1 MKKVSRRFSSP
12 AVLLHRR
19 RSWFTGFAARCKISG
34 KLPGQSRM
42 PNLKELLLPAS
53 KFKTPSLPRSA
64 GAVTLIVAA
73 AAISG
78 CNSSKTFAGLKP
90 GETLTQGYVID
101 QQSIDLVPVGSS
113 REQVLLALG
122 SPSTTA
128 TFDNEV
134 FYYISQTR
142 KRPVA
147 FMNAKLVD
155 QRILAVYFNKEG
167 RVENI
172 ANYGLKDGKVFDFIS
187 RTTPTGGKDQNFLG
201 QMLSGVGNI
210 GQNAAKNIMGGGQ

>member
-1 MKKVSRRFSSP
+1 MELTLVAGNFKRNGRRFGIV
-12 AVLLHRR
+12 ALTL
-19 RSWFTGFAARCKISG
+19 FAA
-34 KLPGQSRM
+34 
-42 PNLKELLLPAS
+42 AS
-53 KFKTPSLPRSA
+53 AVAGCTTSAALNPS
-64 GAVTLIVAA
+64 
-73 AAISG
+73 
-78 CNSSKTFAGLKP
+78 
-90 GETLTQGYVID
+90 ETLTQGYVID
-101 QQSIDLVPVGSS
+101 QEQIDLVPVGSS

-122 SPSTTA
+122 TPSTTA

-142 KRPVA
+142 RRPVA

-155 QRILAVYFNKEG
+155 QRILAVYFNGEG
-167 RVENI
+167 RVDNI

-210 GQNAAKNIMGGGQ
+210 GQSAAKNIFGGGQ

>member
-1 MKKVSRRFSSP
+1 M
-12 AVLLHRR
+12 
-19 RSWFTGFAARCKISG
+19 
-34 KLPGQSRM
+34 
-42 PNLKELLLPAS
+42 ELLLPAS
-53 KFKTPSLPRSA
+53 KFKTPLLPRTA
-64 GAVTLIVAA
+64 GAMSLVLVA

-78 CNSSKTFAGLKP
+78 CNSSKTFAGLTP

-101 QQSIDLVPVGSS
+101 QQAIDLVPVGSS

-142 KRPVA
+142 RRPVA

-155 QRILAVYFNKEG
+155 QRILAVYFNGEG
-167 RVENI
+167 RVDNI

-187 RTTPTGGKDQNFLG
+187 RTTPTAGKDRSF
-201 QMLSGVGNI
+201 I
-210 GQNAAKNIMGGGQ
+210 GQLLTGMGTAPPSNIFGR